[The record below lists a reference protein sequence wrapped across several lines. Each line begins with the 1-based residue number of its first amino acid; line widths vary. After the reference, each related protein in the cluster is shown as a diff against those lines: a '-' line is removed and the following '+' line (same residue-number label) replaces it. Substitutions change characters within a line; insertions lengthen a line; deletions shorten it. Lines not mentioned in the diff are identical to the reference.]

1 MLEVL
6 ITQEPAMSLFSEL
19 VSLCASI
26 LQPTKPVY
34 TTIIYPSLGK
44 PVVVHDG
51 LSIRH
56 ERRWQMADSLLE
68 DEVPS
73 FSFSSLH
80 NDPTSQTEPVELFQA
95 ESFSSDLLAS
105 SFQPMDTM
113 WVNPASG
120 MSMMDGCLD
129 VMGNAYGTDMMSD
142 SMSFDHASGLGS
154 SFSAFGFD

>member
-1 MLEVL
+1 
-6 ITQEPAMSLFSEL
+6 MSLFSEL
-19 VSLCASI
+19 VTLFASI
-26 LQPTKPVY
+26 VQPKPVY

-56 ERRWQMADSLLE
+56 ERRWQMADFLLE
-68 DEVPS
+68 EDVPS

-80 NDPTSQTEPVELFQA
+80 NAPTSQTEPVELFQA

-113 WVNPASG
+113 WVNPANG
-120 MSMMDGCLD
+120 MPMMDSCLD

-142 SMSFDHASGLGS
+142 IASFDHAMSDFGS
-154 SFSAFGFD
+154 SFSTFGFD

>member
-1 MLEVL
+1 
-6 ITQEPAMSLFSEL
+6 MSLFSEL

-34 TTIIYPSLGK
+34 TTIIYPSQGK

-68 DEVPS
+68 EDVPS
-73 FSFSSLH
+73 FSFSTLQ
-80 NDPTSQTEPVELFQA
+80 NDPTSQAEPVELFQA
-95 ESFSSDLLAS
+95 ENFSSDLLAS
-105 SFQPMDTM
+105 SFEPIETM
-113 WVNPASG
+113 VNPANG
-120 MSMMDGCLD
+120 MPMMDGCFD
-129 VMGNAYGTDMMSD
+129 VMGNAYGTDMMSN
-142 SMSFDHASGLGS
+142 SMSFDHAIDLGS

>member
-1 MLEVL
+1 
-6 ITQEPAMSLFSEL
+6 MSLFSEL
-19 VSLCASI
+19 VSLFASI

-34 TTIIYPSLGK
+34 TTIIYPSQGK

-68 DEVPS
+68 EEVPS

-80 NDPTSQTEPVELFQA
+80 NAPTSQTEPVELFQA

-113 WVNPASG
+113 WVNPANG
-120 MSMMDGCLD
+120 MPMMDSCFD

>member
-1 MLEVL
+1 M
-6 ITQEPAMSLFSEL
+6 A
-19 VSLCASI
+19 
-26 LQPTKPVY
+26 
-34 TTIIYPSLGK
+34 
-44 PVVVHDG
+44 DG
-51 LSIRH
+51 
-56 ERRWQMADSLLE
+56 RWQMADSLLE

-120 MSMMDGCLD
+120 MPMMDGCFD

>member
-34 TTIIYPSLGK
+34 TTIIYPSQGK

-68 DEVPS
+68 EDVPS
-73 FSFSSLH
+73 FSFSTLQ
-80 NDPTSQTEPVELFQA
+80 NDPTSQAEPVELFQA
-95 ESFSSDLLAS
+95 ENFSSDLLAS
-105 SFQPMDTM
+105 SFEPIETM
-113 WVNPASG
+113 VNPANG
-120 MSMMDGCLD
+120 MPMMDGCFD
-129 VMGNAYGTDMMSD
+129 VMGNAYGTDMMSN
-142 SMSFDHASGLGS
+142 SMSFDHAIDLGS